1 MYGRIKD
8 KKKNILE
15 PVKCP
20 ACGEVNPASKRFC
33 VKCGI
38 DFKDIEEM
46 EKQKAIANNWMNKLI
61 QIPEVREFLSK
72 KLEELVVSDK

>member
-1 MYGRIKD
+1 MKKD
-8 KKKNILE
+8 KY
-15 PVKCP
+15 
-20 ACGEVNPASKRFC
+20 NPASKRFC

-72 KLEELVVSDK
+72 KLEELVVER